1 MNNKTKRIAFL
12 GLCVSLAMV
21 LSYLE
26 LMLPPIYSAVPGIK
40 MGLPNIVIIFT
51 LYRFGLKEAVAVSLV
66 RIFAVSLLFGNFMAF
81 AYSLAGAVLSLAVM
95 ALLKKSD
102 AFSKVGISVAGAVC
116 HNLGQIAVAIFILER
131 IEIGYYM
138 AILAVTGVLAGVL
151 VGLASVFLLKTLSKV
166 KF

>member
-1 MNNKTKRIAFL
+1 MNTKTKKVALL

-26 LMLPPIYSAVPGIK
+26 LLIPPIYSAVPGIK

-51 LYRFGLKEAVAVSLV
+51 LYRFGLKEAAAVSFV
-66 RIFAVSLLFGNFMAF
+66 RILAVSLLFGNFFAF
-81 AYSLAGAVLSLAVM
+81 AYSLAGATLSLAVM
-95 ALLKKSD
+95 AILKKTD
-102 AFSKVGISVAGAVC
+102 AFSQVGVSVVGAVC
-116 HNLGQIAVAIFILER
+116 HNLAQTAVAIFLLER

-138 AILAVTGVLAGVL
+138 AILTVTGVLAGIL
-151 VGLASVFLLKTLSKV
+151 VGLAAAYLIKILAKV